1 MMTMGIYKK
10 STQKRAQAY
19 LRKLEKRDQMMRLFN
34 DHDAAL
40 IDDVRHE
47 FDALL
52 MVPLTPRD
60 IKLAFEKAVAKVVL
74 RRTNPRSAPASQE
87 SRAKLALALTY
98 MTQEAAFGLNI
109 KFPPSVQHLAD
120 KTVDELTEVECKR
133 LTKAGMKAHREALGL

>member
-1 MMTMGIYKK
+1 MTTMGIYKK

-19 LRKLEKRDQMMRLFN
+19 LHKLEKRDKMMRQFS

-40 IDDVRHE
+40 IDDVRRE

-60 IKLAFEKAVAKVVL
+60 IKLAFEKAVAAVVL
-74 RRTNPRSAPASQE
+74 RRMNPRKAKASQQ
-87 SRAKLALALTY
+87 SLAALSLALTY

-120 KTVDELTEVECKR
+120 KTMDELTETECRR
-133 LTKAGMKAHREALGL
+133 LTKAGMKAHREALGV